1 MRTDGEGVRVTSL
14 ESQKLQ
20 PPLSVLSHVRHLIG
34 CGTCS
39 LKRSLVLSGGYCH
52 QWKLILK
59 YLNYGSI
66 EDSIFR
72 SLFYS
77 S

>member
-1 MRTDGEGVRVTSL
+1 MRTDKEVIRVTSL

-20 PPLSVLSHVRHLIG
+20 PHLSVLSHVQCLIG
-34 CGTCS
+34 YGICS
-39 LKRSLVLSGGYCH
+39 LKHSLVLSGGYWH